1 MSWYIAV
8 LRNYAG
14 FSGRA
19 RRSEYWMFTLFN
31 IIILMTLLFGISIV
45 SPEIGGLAYMI
56 YALGTLIPSLAV
68 LIRRLHDTNKSG
80 WMCLISLIPVIGGIW
95 LLILLVQDGTQG
107 PNDYGEDPKA

>member
-31 IIILMTLLFGISIV
+31 IIILMILLFGISIV
-45 SPEIGGLAYMI
+45 SPEIGGLAYMRI
-56 YALGTLIPSLAV
+56 
-68 LIRRLHDTNKSG
+68 
-80 WMCLISLIPVIGGIW
+80 
-95 LLILLVQDGTQG
+95 
-107 PNDYGEDPKA
+107 

>member
-56 YALGTLIPSLAV
+56 YALGTFIPSLAV
-68 LIRRLHDTNKSG
+68 LIRRLHDINKSG
-80 WMCLISLIPVIGGIW
+80 WMCLISLIPFIGGIW
-95 LLILLVQDGTQG
+95 LLILLVQDGTSG